1 MKIKK
6 NGIGEKIKTLRK
18 IHKETQV
25 DLAKAVGLKKSSI
38 SMYEK
43 ETRIPNTRTLAKIAE
58 HYKVNTD
65 YLLGVK
71 VMFTSEKEE
80 IINIQN
86 ETGLSENNI
95 KLLKKHKNNSKFQQK
110 LEDFILFLDFIEGDK
125 IK

>member
-1 MKIKK
+1 MKIKT

-18 IHKETQV
+18 INRETQV
-25 DLAKAVGLKKSSI
+25 DLAKAVGLKKSTV

-43 ETRIPNTRTLAKIAE
+43 ELRTPTTKTLAKIAE

-80 IINIQN
+80 MLNIQN
-86 ETGLSENNI
+86 ETGLSEKNI

-110 LEDFILFLDFIEGDK
+110 LEDFILFLDFIEGGN
-125 IK
+125 